1 MPTTAGTSTISDEFL
16 LLDKLAVVS
25 STDALLFFAV
35 LLPFPTSFITTNIVI
50 IRIMTAI
57 PIPIH
62 FITSSS
68 LSFLSS
74 SISSSSESLSNRSSS
89 DSLSASSFAPSVR
102 SSSSSSSGSS
112 LVSESVS

>member
-1 MPTTAGTSTISDEFL
+1 MPTTLGTSTISDEFL

-74 SISSSSESLSNRSSS
+74 SSESLSNSSSS